1 MFKYKRAAVI
11 AVAAALTLAGCSSGG
26 SGGSGGSSGSA
37 GNTGGTLTLG
47 VAVPNTTFAA
57 QNSAWANE
65 SPYMQAVYDTLLKA
79 DPDGTVKPNLATKW
93 SYNAD
98 KTQLTLTL
106 RNDVKFTDGTPFN
119 ADVAV
124 QNLLRFRDGTSPN
137 KGNLANLADAKKTDD
152 THLVLTLK
160 QPDPAMLTYLSQNSG
175 LQESPKAF
183 TASNVATVPVGSGPY
198 TLDTGTTVAGSSYV
212 FTKNPKYWN
221 PSDQHYSKIVMN
233 VYSDPTATL
242 NAIQGGQVNVS
253 SVTDNTAIPQIESA
267 GFKAV
272 AQELDW
278 QGLLLSDRQG
288 TLTPALKEVK
298 VRQAINY
305 ALDRPAILKALGAG
319 YGTVTEQ
326 VFPTYSPSF
335 DAALDK
341 TYSHDVAKAKKLM
354 SDAGYGSGFTLSMPR
369 VSLLPA
375 ASFTL
380 IADQLSKI
388 GITVQFTDEQISDY
402 ISKILGHRYSA
413 SIFQLQQDPTDWQLT
428 QFQIAA
434 ASPWNTFHIA
444 DPTVEG
450 LIAKIQTGDQST
462 AAKAGKELNKY
473 VVDNAWFAPFFRGQN
488 TKVVDANT
496 KIQMQAGNTWPY
508 LWNIQPK

>member
-1 MFKYKRAAVI
+1 MCKRPSW
-11 AVAAALTLAGCSSGG
+11 LTRRESGGSDG
-26 SGGSGGSSGSA
+26 SGGSGG
-37 GNTGGTLTLG
+37 GTLTLG
-47 VAVPNTTFAA
+47 LAVPNSTFAA
-57 QNSAWANE
+57 QNAQWANE

-79 DPDGTVKPNLATKW
+79 DPKGDIQPNLATKW
-93 SYNAD
+93 EYNSD
-98 KTQLTLTL
+98 NTVLTLTL
-106 RNDVKFTDGTPFN
+106 RDDVKFTDGTKFN
-119 ADVAV
+119 ADAAA
-124 QNLLRFRDGTSPN
+124 QNLIRFRDGTSPN
-137 KGNLANLADAKKTDD
+137 KANLVNLADAKATDD
-152 THLVLTLK
+152 THLELTLK
-160 QPDPAMLTYLSQNSG
+160 QPDPAMLTYLTQNSG

-198 TLDTGTTVAGSSYV
+198 TLDTGATVSGSSYV
-212 FTKNPKYWN
+212 FDKNPKYWN
-221 PSDQHYSKIVMN
+221 ADDQHYDKIVMN

-253 SVTDNTAIPQIESA
+253 SLSDNTAIPQIESA

-272 AQELDW
+272 GQELDW
-278 QGLLLSDRQG
+278 QGLLLSDREG
-288 TLTPALKEVK
+288 KLTPALKEVK

-341 TYSHDVAKAKKLM
+341 TYSYDLAKAKKLM

-369 VSLLPA
+369 VNLLPA

-388 GITVQFTDEQISDY
+388 GITVQYKDEQIADY
-402 ISKILGHRYSA
+402 ISKILGQQYSA
-413 SIFQLQQDPTDWQLT
+413 SIFQLQQDPTDWQLS

-434 ASPWNTFHIA
+434 AAPWNTFHIA

-450 LIAKIQTGDQST
+450 LISQIQTGDEST
-462 AAKAGKELNKY
+462 ATKAGKELNKY

-496 KIQMQAGNTWPY
+496 TIQMQAGNTWPY